1 MPTLFMP
8 TLVMPTLFKSQ
19 TLSCHRDSSRDLG
32 PKRSIL
38 AARYAVALILGANLL
53 VSTASAQDAGDESS
67 TVIYAADYFDQW
79 QPITAQDMLDRIPGQ
94 GAAGG
99 PSSGPSSIP
108 GNPETGGRGLGGGG
122 GNQVLING
130 KRIAGKNNSTSE
142 QLDRIPAT
150 QVREFQ
156 IIRGTSGD
164 LDVRG
169 SGQIVNVILTEAI
182 ASNSISYE
190 ASIDRYQD
198 QNFRPGGTF
207 SLSGQRGG
215 LDYLFAA
222 RSQPRYNVSIGDEYS
237 ILGDFSMNDL
247 VLETRT
253 RDQMEN
259 EFSMNLGYEI
269 SDISSL
275 RINALYADRD
285 DPTDVERYTTNLR
298 VTPNSLLSEREE
310 IPSQRDNWEIGGD
323 YELNLGNGQ
332 RFKLLAIAN
341 QDNRDS
347 ARERFLLLDEGT
359 EEKNLY
365 LGINNV
371 TEEQIVRGSF
381 TTSLF
386 DTQSIEF
393 GIERAQTSL
402 DSALTL
408 GGIVENGTP
417 SAAVGGL
424 VPQAVSN
431 ANSSV
436 EEIRYEP
443 FAIHNWTLTP
453 TLSLETTLLYESS
466 EITQSGDSSN
476 QRDFSFVKPK
486 VDLRFNPSTNL
497 QLRGSIEK
505 IVNQL
510 SFADFVAVN
519 DETDN
524 DTNTLEGNTDLRQ
537 QWQWR
542 YVFNGEYRLPN
553 DLGVLNAE
561 VFYAQHE
568 DVIDRL
574 DSSRSEDSLQSV
586 NGNIGDGIEMG
597 VNLSASVR
605 ATPLGMPN
613 LLVTTSLNV
622 QDSEVTD
629 PHLGVK
635 RRFQNYQRG
644 RFTLFFRHDIPDL
657 RMNWGMQYFDRID
670 GGMFRYDVDDIEFNV
685 GEPRVN
691 LFAEYRNQRGTTYR
705 FDAGAL
711 TDGSQC
717 RRRTRFIGRTT
728 ADILEEIEY
737 RCTTTGIELSL
748 RVNGT
753 F

>member
-1 MPTLFMP
+1 M
-8 TLVMPTLFKSQ
+8 
-19 TLSCHRDSSRDLG
+19 
-32 PKRSIL
+32 
-38 AARYAVALILGANLL
+38 
-53 VSTASAQDAGDESS
+53 
-67 TVIYAADYFDQW
+67 
-79 QPITAQDMLDRIPGQ
+79 
-94 GAAGG
+94 
-99 PSSGPSSIP
+99 
-108 GNPETGGRGLGGGG
+108 
-122 GNQVLING
+122 
-130 KRIAGKNNSTSE
+130 
-142 QLDRIPAT
+142 
-150 QVREFQ
+150 
-156 IIRGTSGD
+156 
-164 LDVRG
+164 RG

-259 EFSMNLGYEI
+259 EVSMNLGYEI
-269 SDISSL
+269 SDSSSL

>member
-1 MPTLFMP
+1 M
-8 TLVMPTLFKSQ
+8 
-19 TLSCHRDSSRDLG
+19 
-32 PKRSIL
+32 
-38 AARYAVALILGANLL
+38 
-53 VSTASAQDAGDESS
+53 
-67 TVIYAADYFDQW
+67 
-79 QPITAQDMLDRIPGQ
+79 
-94 GAAGG
+94 
-99 PSSGPSSIP
+99 
-108 GNPETGGRGLGGGG
+108 
-122 GNQVLING
+122 
-130 KRIAGKNNSTSE
+130 
-142 QLDRIPAT
+142 
-150 QVREFQ
+150 
-156 IIRGTSGD
+156 
-164 LDVRG
+164 
-169 SGQIVNVILTEAI
+169 NVILTEAI

-198 QNFRPGGTF
+198 QNFRPGGTL

-259 EFSMNLGYEI
+259 ELSMNLGYEI
-269 SDISSL
+269 SDNSSL
-275 RINALYADRD
+275 RVNALYADRD

-298 VTPNSLLSEREE
+298 VIPNTLLSEREE

-323 YELNLGNGQ
+323 YELTLENGQ

-347 ARERFLLLDEGT
+347 ARERFELLDDGS

-371 TEEQIVRGSF
+371 TEEKIVRGSF

-386 DTQSIEF
+386 DAQSIEF
-393 GIERAQTSL
+393 GLERAQTTL

-408 GGIVENGTP
+408 GGIVAGGTP
-417 SAAVGGL
+417 SASVGGL
-424 VPQAVSN
+424 VPQKVGN

-486 VDLRFNPSTNL
+486 IDLRYNPSTNL

-542 YVFNGEYRLPN
+542 YVFNGEYRLPD

-613 LLVTTSLNV
+613 LLITTSLNV

-629 PHLGVK
+629 PHLGIK

-657 RMNWGMQYFDRID
+657 RVNWGMQYFDRID

-711 TDGSQC
+711 TNGSQC

-728 ADILEEIEY
+728 ANILEEIEY

>member
-1 MPTLFMP
+1 
-8 TLVMPTLFKSQ
+8 
-19 TLSCHRDSSRDLG
+19 
-32 PKRSIL
+32 
-38 AARYAVALILGANLL
+38 
-53 VSTASAQDAGDESS
+53 
-67 TVIYAADYFDQW
+67 
-79 QPITAQDMLDRIPGQ
+79 
-94 GAAGG
+94 
-99 PSSGPSSIP
+99 
-108 GNPETGGRGLGGGG
+108 
-122 GNQVLING
+122 
-130 KRIAGKNNSTSE
+130 
-142 QLDRIPAT
+142 
-150 QVREFQ
+150 
-156 IIRGTSGD
+156 
-164 LDVRG
+164 
-169 SGQIVNVILTEAI
+169 
-182 ASNSISYE
+182 
-190 ASIDRYQD
+190 
-198 QNFRPGGTF
+198 
-207 SLSGQRGG
+207 LSGQRGG

-259 EFSMNLGYEI
+259 ELSMNLGYEI
-269 SDISSL
+269 SDNSSL
-275 RINALYADRD
+275 RVNALYADRD

-298 VTPNSLLSEREE
+298 VIPNTLLSEREE

-323 YELNLGNGQ
+323 YELTLENGQ

-347 ARERFLLLDEGT
+347 ARERFELLDDGS

-371 TEEQIVRGSF
+371 TEEKIVRGSF

-386 DTQSIEF
+386 DAQSIEF
-393 GIERAQTSL
+393 GLERAQTTL

-408 GGIVENGTP
+408 GGIVAGGTP
-417 SAAVGGL
+417 SASVGGL
-424 VPQAVSN
+424 VPQKVGN

-486 VDLRFNPSTNL
+486 IDLRYNPSTNL

-542 YVFNGEYRLPN
+542 YVFNGEYRLPD

-574 DSSRSEDSLQSV
+574 DSSRTEDSLQSV

-613 LLVTTSLNV
+613 LLITTSLNV

-629 PHLGVK
+629 PHLGIK

-657 RMNWGMQYFDRID
+657 RVNWGMQYFDRID

-711 TDGSQC
+711 TNGSQC

-728 ADILEEIEY
+728 ANILEEIEY

>member
-1 MPTLFMP
+1 M
-8 TLVMPTLFKSQ
+8 
-19 TLSCHRDSSRDLG
+19 
-32 PKRSIL
+32 
-38 AARYAVALILGANLL
+38 
-53 VSTASAQDAGDESS
+53 
-67 TVIYAADYFDQW
+67 
-79 QPITAQDMLDRIPGQ
+79 
-94 GAAGG
+94 
-99 PSSGPSSIP
+99 
-108 GNPETGGRGLGGGG
+108 
-122 GNQVLING
+122 
-130 KRIAGKNNSTSE
+130 
-142 QLDRIPAT
+142 
-150 QVREFQ
+150 
-156 IIRGTSGD
+156 
-164 LDVRG
+164 
-169 SGQIVNVILTEAI
+169 NVILTEAI

-259 EFSMNLGYEI
+259 EVSMNLGYEI
-269 SDISSL
+269 SDSSSL